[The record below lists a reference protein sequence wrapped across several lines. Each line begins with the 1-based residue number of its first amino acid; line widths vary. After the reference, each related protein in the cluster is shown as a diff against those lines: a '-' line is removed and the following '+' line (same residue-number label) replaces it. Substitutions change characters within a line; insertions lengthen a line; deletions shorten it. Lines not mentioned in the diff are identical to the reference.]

1 MFFNFLDNFSY
12 SEHIPVYVLKG
23 TKTHDYNQLDSFFDK
38 TLVNPYFHIINTVTV
53 EEILP
58 NFNVLFLPE
67 EYMEDQDAY
76 YKEYKKK
83 SNTYDMIIGHGTW
96 DVFAFENQITESERN
111 IKGSPVF
118 KYKEWENRVH
128 GNIIFGHIH
137 VHNVHKKLIYPGSFD
152 RWCFGEATEKGFI
165 YHTYNTRTKKTS
177 WEFIEND
184 LARIYETVK
193 ASNIFKGKATLEE
206 KVAALKKIKNS
217 NDIRI
222 DMDID
227 MSTEDIAIM
236 KNIVASKENIK
247 LSVQTKK
254 LVADT
259 EEEDDKYAYLE
270 EFPTIESQIQAWI
283 SHEKG
288 IDLTIDDIREDIT
301 EDSKDVEEDE

>member
-1 MFFNFLDNFSY
+1 MAIKDKKIIVKKKNITIFDKDYKGVYIADIHFGSKLPSKTLYEHLEEKFISYLCENVKEIDYIVIAGDTLDSKVSLNGDDGKYAIMFFNFLDNFSY

-128 GNIIFGHIH
+128 GNIIFGHIN
-137 VHNVHKKLIYPGSFD
+137 VHNVHKKLIYPGSFY
-152 RWCFGEATEKGFI
+152 RWCFGEATE
-165 YHTYNTRTKKTS
+165 
-177 WEFIEND
+177 
-184 LARIYETVK
+184 
-193 ASNIFKGKATLEE
+193 
-206 KVAALKKIKNS
+206 
-217 NDIRI
+217 
-222 DMDID
+222 
-227 MSTEDIAIM
+227 
-236 KNIVASKENIK
+236 
-247 LSVQTKK
+247 
-254 LVADT
+254 
-259 EEEDDKYAYLE
+259 
-270 EFPTIESQIQAWI
+270 
-283 SHEKG
+283 
-288 IDLTIDDIREDIT
+288 
-301 EDSKDVEEDE
+301 